1 MSAADVEGRRPRY
14 VVVGAGA
21 VGVALAAG
29 LDDAGYAVV
38 LVARGVTYDAIRA
51 NGLLYSRPSGSRR
64 LEVPVVDGPDAV
76 ELGERDVLVLAT
88 KTQDAATT
96 LAAWA
101 SRPVATDAG
110 DLPAGT
116 TIPVVTLQNGLEAER
131 LAARFFAT
139 VVGGVTLVAARH
151 TVAGEVHVANAPRT
165 GQIILGAATP
175 TPYAA
180 AVARRTVDDL
190 VAAGWLSQAVDDL
203 PRWKAWKLLHNVTN
217 AVELFAGEAEQV
229 DALRTAVAAEAREVL
244 TAAGHTF
251 ADPETELTYD
261 RSLAAIGPG
270 SGHVPGRQSTWQSF
284 ARGAT
289 SEVDYLNG
297 EIVLTARLAGTSA
310 PVNEAVQAVLG
321 ASAAAG
327 EGPGTRHVD
336 EVRLPQPIGA
346 AR

>member
-1 MSAADVEGRRPRY
+1 MVEERRNRY
-14 VVVGAGA
+14 VVIGAGA

-29 LDDAGYAVV
+29 LDDAGYDVV
-38 LVARGVTYDAIRA
+38 LVARGATYDAIRA

-64 LEVPVVDGPDAV
+64 LDLTVVDGPAAV

-88 KTQDAATT
+88 KTQDVAAT
-96 LAAWA
+96 LDAWA
-101 SRPVATDAG
+101 WRPVATDAG
-110 DLPAGT
+110 PLPAAST
-116 TIPVVTLQNGLEAER
+116 LPLVTLQNGLETER

-151 TVAGEVHVANAPRT
+151 TVPGEVHVANAPRT
-165 GQIILGAATP
+165 GQVIVGAATP

-180 AVARRTVDDL
+180 AVARRTADDL

-203 PRWKAWKLLHNVTN
+203 VRWKAWKLLHNVTN
-217 AVELFAGEAEQV
+217 ATELFDGTAEQV
-229 DALRTAVAAEAREVL
+229 EALRTAVVTEAREVL
-244 TAAGHTF
+244 AAAGHTF
-251 ADPETELTYD
+251 ADPDTELTYD
-261 RSLAAIGPG
+261 RSLAAIGPD

-297 EIVLTARLAGTSA
+297 EIVLTARLAGRTA

-327 EGPGTRHVD
+327 EAPGTRHVD
-336 EVRLPQPIGA
+336 EVRLPHPIGA